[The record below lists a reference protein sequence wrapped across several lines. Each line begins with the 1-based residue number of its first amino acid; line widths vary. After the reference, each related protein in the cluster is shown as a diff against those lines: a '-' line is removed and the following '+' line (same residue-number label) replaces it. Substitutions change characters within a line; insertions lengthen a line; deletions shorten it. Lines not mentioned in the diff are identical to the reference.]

1 MHDDSQRGRAPESAG
16 TGADERREW
25 SPPELRRIDLGST
38 AGSSAKFPG
47 TSEVPTFYNSP
58 PVC

>member
-1 MHDDSQRGRAPESAG
+1 MYQETDPPQAQDEADQLQQWFPPRLQKLDFEG
-16 TGADERREW
+16 TE
-25 SPPELRRIDLGST
+25 
-38 AGSSAKFPG
+38 SAKFPG